1 MKSLKSYSLIC
12 LVFLLGACFLIEKES
27 IQYSAEAEVERESTE
42 LEGFE
47 SSYASL
53 FGGSHIESGGS
64 GEDRAAPV
72 FADLE
77 HWEYLASVVS
87 AVAFRSLE
95 KSVLARRSPL
105 YLLYCNL
112 KLPSC

>member
-1 MKSLKSYSLIC
+1 MKPLKSYSLIC
-12 LVFLLGACFLIEKES
+12 LVLFLGACFLIEKES
-27 IQYSAEAEVERESTE
+27 VQYSAEAEIEREATE

-64 GEDRAAPV
+64 EEDLAPLV
-72 FADLE
+72 SSGIE

-87 AVAFRSLE
+87 AEVSCAAE
-95 KSVLARRSPL
+95 KRVLTGRSPL